1 MTVGSHD
8 VQAYT
13 QFRTEQGYITFT
25 PTPNGWCCAAFSVK
39 PDHQRLGHGTAL
51 MTAACEWAD
60 QHGYVLYSKSFMNT
74 TFKILDR
81 FGFVEDD
88 EGEGHWRNPH
98 PPTVHDYISTSCLH
112 GEHEHCRSA
121 VNAAG
126 GEKTPGTCK
135 FCTAVCRCS
144 ECDHG
149 GTVTS

>member
-1 MTVGSHD
+1 MIADGGIEAWLRFGNDKGGIQFAETPAGWDCRAFTVRD
-8 VQAYT
+8 EFQ
-13 QFRTEQGYITFT
+13 RQGI
-25 PTPNGWCCAAFSVK
+25 
-39 PDHQRLGHGTAL
+39 GTAL
-51 MTAACEWAD
+51 MAAACEWAD
-60 QHGYVLYSKSFMNT
+60 RNGAVLYSTSFMPT
-74 TFKILDR
+74 SIGIATR

-88 EGEGHWRNPH
+88 EGDAHWRQPH
-98 PPTVHDYISTSCLH
+98 ATTVHAYLSTACLH
-112 GEHEHCRSA
+112 GEHEHCRST